1 MVTLIERN
9 FSVSDISQAITRE
22 QAQLRA
28 AQLEVH
34 HYRLEID
41 VTDDAEFRVD
51 AVITFSASQ
60 RAIGHTSFID
70 LLGHQVSSEKLNGTD
85 VSYDGA
91 QLALANLQQDN
102 ELVVSSSS
110 QYSTTGEGLHRYVD
124 PFDEAEYLYSQ
135 CEPADARRIF
145 PVFEQPDLKA
155 TFELHVTAP
164 ATGPSYPT
172 NPAILRVDGEVA
184 HWQFPN
190 TPLMSSYLFALI
202 A

>member
-9 FSVSDISQAITRE
+9 FSVLDISQAITRE

-41 VTDDAEFRVD
+41 VTDDAEFQVD
-51 AVITFSASQ
+51 AVITLSASQ
-60 RAIGHTSFID
+60 GAIGPTSFID
-70 LLGHQVSSEKLNGTD
+70 LHAHQVSSSKLNGTD

-110 QYSTTGEGLHRYVD
+110 QYSTIGECLHRSVD

-164 ATGPSYPT
+164 A
-172 NPAILRVDGEVA
+172 
-184 HWQFPN
+184 HWTVLSNEPGD
-190 TPLMSSYLFALI
+190 FALDDDV
-202 A
+202 ARWTFDTT